1 MTIKWYQSDQT
12 GAPQMT
18 GQTGSLIAVLNACLL
33 NGFNLRTLTAITRAG
48 NVATATA
55 DAGHGFRTGDTV
67 LIANANEAAYNGEK
81 HIRNVTSNSFQ
92 FDLIFSAGSD
102 PATPASG
109 IITAKIVPLDWES
122 PFSGANKAVY
132 RARDVTG
139 NRLFLRIDETPLAGD
154 ANYGRGARTALAQMW
169 EVLND
174 IDNGTG
180 KSETSWRKAHNENA
194 TARPWVLVGDRKR
207 FWLAVN
213 WSESYP
219 NRYVPYFFGD
229 FPSFKAGDAYGTA
242 IAGYYDLIYN
252 WGDPASNEVA
262 DFVYSVGTPVGSTGI
277 WLARGY
283 AQLGGRVNAQWVSA
297 PAAGGGTGMGATGI
311 PYPNPVDNGI
321 YVMPLMIE
329 EQTGPCLRGRLP
341 GLLCPLHPIPAPEP
355 WKYPGFVIDGTQRE
369 LLVVNGAQN
378 GGGARMAFDLTGPWE

>member
-1 MTIKWYQSDQT
+1 MTIKWYQSNQN
-12 GAPQMT
+12 GAPQIT
-18 GQTGSLIAVLNACLL
+18 GQAGSLIAVLNACLL
-33 NGFNLRTLTAITRAG
+33 NGFNLRTLTSITRAG

-55 DAGHGFRTGDTV
+55 DAGHGFRESDTV
-67 LIANANEAAYNGEK
+67 LIASANETAYNGEK
-81 HIRNVTSNSFQ
+81 RIRNVTTNSFQ
-92 FDLIFSAGSD
+92 FDVTGD
-102 PATPASG
+102 PATPATG
-109 IITAKIVPLDWES
+109 TITAKIAPLDWES

-132 RARDVTG
+132 RAKDVTG

-180 KSETSWRKAHNENA
+180 KSETWWRKAHNESA
-194 TARPWVLVGDRKR
+194 TARPWVLVGDSKR

-229 FPSFKAGDAYGTA
+229 FPSFKAGDAYGTV

-252 WGDPASNEVA
+252 WGDPASNEVS
-262 DFVYSVGTPVGSTGI
+262 DYVYSVGTAVGNTGI

-283 AQLGGRVNAQWVSA
+283 SQLGGRINAQWVSA
-297 PAAGGGTGMGATGI
+297 PAANGGTGLGYTGI
-311 PYPNPVDNGI
+311 PYPNPADNGI
-321 YVMPLMIE
+321 YVMPMMIQ
-329 EQTGPCLRGRLP
+329 EQTGPSLRGRLP
-341 GLLCPLHPIPAPEP
+341 GLLCPLQSIPAPEP
-355 WKYPGFVIDGTQRE
+355 WKYQGFVIDGTQRE
-369 LLVVNGAQN
+369 LLVVNGSQSN
-378 GGGARMAFDLTGPWE
+378 GGARMAFDLTGPWD